1 MKLASATYPLSWL
14 ESWQAYE
21 DKISAWVA
29 KAAGDG
35 ADLLVFPEYGA
46 MELAAL
52 DGPEAAGSPQ
62 GSIDAVAEWLGPA
75 VRLFSA
81 LAAEHGVHILSPSA
95 PVRED
100 QRVVNRAGLFTP
112 GGAIGWQDKQIMTR
126 WERDDWRIAPGGPL
140 KVFETEL
147 GKIAVLICYDGE
159 FPLLGKALADAGAE
173 LILIPSC
180 TEAREGYARVR
191 IGARARAMELQCVTA
206 MASLIGAEPRLY
218 AVEENTGAGG
228 IFGPPDKGFPAD
240 GILAQGKLDE
250 AGWTMADVDLGALA
264 RVRSDG
270 NVLHLSHWAEQVAR
284 VAQVAHVP
292 LR

>member
-1 MKLASATYPLSWL
+1 MKLAGATYPLSWL

-21 DKISAWVA
+21 DKISSWVA
-29 KAAGDG
+29 KAAKDG

-52 DGPEAAGSPQ
+52 DAPQRAGTAQ
-62 GSIDAVAEWLGPA
+62 GSIDAVGEWLGPA
-75 VRLFSA
+75 RRLFTT

-100 QRVVNRAGLFTP
+100 HRVVNRAGLFTP

-147 GKIAVLICYDGE
+147 GRIGVLICYDAE

-173 LILIPSC
+173 FILIPSC
-180 TEAREGYARVR
+180 TEAREGYSRVQ
-191 IGARARAMELQCVTA
+191 IGARARAMELQCVSV
-206 MASLIGAEPRLY
+206 MASLVGAESRLY
-218 AVEENTGAGG
+218 AVEENTGAAG
-228 IFGPPDKGFPAD
+228 IFAPPDKGFPPD

-250 AGWTMADVDLGALA
+250 PGWSIAEVDPKSIA
-264 RVRSDG
+264 RVRDDG
-270 NVLHLSHWAEQVAR
+270 NVLHITHWAEQLPRVAHVAR
-284 VAQVAHVP
+284 VT
-292 LR
+292 LD